1 MLALPGTSRVHDKEC
16 NPPTPKAP
24 IMMGGAL
31 PLASVKET
39 RILPGVRTAAKI
51 SKRFSGN
58 EGAECTR
65 WKQEPR
71 LIGV

>member
-1 MLALPGTSRVHDKEC
+1 
-16 NPPTPKAP
+16 
-24 IMMGGAL
+24 MMGGAL
-31 PLASVKET
+31 LLASVKKT

-51 SKRFSGN
+51 SKRLFGN

-71 LIGV
+71 LIVVQGAAWC